1 MYRFQRA
8 KIAEIMHEKHRRID
22 NLSENAARDDFR
34 TPFLLG
40 L

>member
-8 KIAEIMHEKHRRID
+8 KMAEIMHEKHCRID
-22 NLSENAARDDFR
+22 DPSENAARDDFR